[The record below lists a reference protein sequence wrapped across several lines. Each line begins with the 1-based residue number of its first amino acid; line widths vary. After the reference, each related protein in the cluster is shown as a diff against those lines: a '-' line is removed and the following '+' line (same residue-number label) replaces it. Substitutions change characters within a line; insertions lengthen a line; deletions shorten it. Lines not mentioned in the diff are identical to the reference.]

1 MRVRLT
7 FSKTEAMRFTGHL
20 DLQRTLERAIRR
32 ANLPLAYSE
41 GFNRRG
47 KLMLADALPL
57 GFTSEGELADL
68 WLDEAREIG
77 AVREALERASP
88 PGIQLHKA
96 EEIEI
101 GVAKLPNA
109 LRRAEYV
116 VMLLAE
122 CGDLDERV
130 GRLLAAG
137 TLPREKRRK
146 GKLRP
151 YDLRPLIHAI
161 RVIERDG
168 ENRQRLFM
176 QLNAQEGATGR
187 PDEVLNEIGIEP
199 EGGRFHR
206 VGLLLEGELREAVK

>member
-32 ANLPLAYSE
+32 ANLPLVYSE
-41 GFNRRG
+41 GFTPRG

-57 GFTSEGELADL
+57 GFTSEGERADL
-68 WLDEAREIG
+68 WLKENLEVVAIKK
-77 AVREALERASP
+77 ALERASP
-88 PGIQLHKA
+88 PGIQLHQV
-96 EEIEI
+96 EEIEM
-101 GVAKLPNA
+101 GAAKLPNA

-116 VMLLAE
+116 VTLLEE

-130 GRLLAAG
+130 EKLLAAG

-146 GKLRP
+146 RKTKT
-151 YDLRPLIHAI
+151 YDLRPLIHT
-161 RVIERDG
+161 VKVMERDE

-187 PDEVLNEIGIEP
+187 PDEVLEELGLAP
-199 EGGRFHR
+199 EGARFHR
-206 VGLLLEGELREAVK
+206 VGLVLEDNSKEVK

>member
-77 AVREALERASP
+77 AIREALERASP
-88 PGIQLHKA
+88 PGIQLHSV
-96 EEIEI
+96 EEIEMEA
-101 GVAKLPNA
+101 AKLPNS

-116 VMLLAE
+116 VTLLEE
-122 CGDLDERV
+122 CGDLDQRV
-130 GRLLAAG
+130 GRLLAAE
-137 TLPREKRRK
+137 TLPRKKRRK
-146 GKLRP
+146 RKIKT
-151 YDLRPLIHAI
+151 YDLRPLIH
-161 RVIERDG
+161 VVKVMERDQ

>member
-20 DLQRTLERAIRR
+20 DLQRTLERTIRR

-41 GFNRRG
+41 GFTRRG

-77 AVREALERASP
+77 AIREALERASP
-88 PGIQLHKA
+88 PGIQLHSV
-96 EEIEI
+96 EEIEMEA
-101 GVAKLPNA
+101 AKLPNS

-116 VMLLAE
+116 VTLLEE
-122 CGDLDERV
+122 CGDLDQRV
-130 GRLLAAG
+130 GRLLAAE
-137 TLPREKRRK
+137 TLPRKKRRK
-146 GKLRP
+146 RKIKT
-151 YDLRPLIHAI
+151 YDLRPLIH
-161 RVIERDG
+161 VVKVMERDQ